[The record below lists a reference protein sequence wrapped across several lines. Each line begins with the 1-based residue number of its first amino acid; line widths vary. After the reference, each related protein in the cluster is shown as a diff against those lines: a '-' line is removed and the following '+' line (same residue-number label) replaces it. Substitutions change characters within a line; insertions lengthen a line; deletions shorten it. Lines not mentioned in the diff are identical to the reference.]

1 MAHPSAVGTCF
12 NLPGRFGFGRT
23 AWLLAARR
31 SLHARVSIC
40 QADLGLAEQSQE
52 LSLPVNM
59 IVSICQADLGLAEPL
74 WLAVRAAARTVSICQ
89 ADLGLAERGVSACD
103 AKWIH
108 KFQSARQIWV
118 WPNLAGFTPSK
129 WSKLEFQSARQ
140 IWVWPNHRRHSAM
153 PANQGVSI
161 CQADLGLAEH
171 IRSTNKTHTTTRVSI
186 CQADLGLAEPYVSA
200 PEFIE
205 FLKFQSARQI
215 WVWPNILLTEVGV
228 ERLGVSICQADL
240 GLAEL
245 GSKTGS
251 SRRTHP
257 RFNLPGRF
265 GFGRTSSRPARALPT

>member
-1 MAHPSAVGTCF
+1 
-12 NLPGRFGFGRT
+12 
-23 AWLLAARR
+23 
-31 SLHARVSIC
+31 
-40 QADLGLAEQSQE
+40 
-52 LSLPVNM
+52 M

-240 GLAEL
+240 GLAEHPIGRSTSRAGFAFQSARQIWVWPNEQPPSAGFADVTVSICQADL
-245 GSKTGS
+245 GLAERKVHGS
-251 SRRTHP
+251 FP
-257 RFNLPGRF
+257 FCGL
-265 GFGRTSSRPARALPT
+265 